1 MSYATAIAGFAALL
15 ENDMA
20 PPAGLLHAERMRHYR
35 ANCRINRIAAL
46 ASTFTTVQ
54 ALVGAD
60 FFTAMARGHVDTTPA
75 SAANLHA
82 LGADF
87 PAFIEGFAPAAAL
100 PYLAAVAQ
108 LDWACW
114 QAFLAEEA
122 EPIPPDTLN
131 DMPPATLATLTLR
144 LHPALQLVQ
153 SADWPIADL
162 LAMHQGAAAADI
174 AAGGQAVLVLRDNWL
189 QIPPPR
195 FALYQALQGGLPVL
209 PALETALAMDADA
222 PVCEWLGW
230 LFASGAVTALATH
243 EGEQA

>member
-1 MSYATAIAGFAALL
+1 MSYATAIASFATLL
-15 ENDMA
+15 EDDTA
-20 PPAGLLHAERMRHYR
+20 PPAGLLHADRMRHYR

-46 ASTFTTVQ
+46 ANTFTTVQ

-60 FFTAMARGHVDTTPA
+60 FFTAMARAHVDTTPA
-75 SAANLHA
+75 CAANLHA

-87 PAFIEGFAPAAAL
+87 PAFISGFAPAAVL

-114 QAFLAEEA
+114 QAFLAEDA
-122 EPIPPDTLN
+122 ETIPPAALSK
-131 DMPPATLATLTLR
+131 MPPAALATLTLR

-174 AAGGQAVLVLRDNWL
+174 GAGGQAVLVLRDSWQ
-189 QIPPPR
+189 QIPPAR
-195 FALYQALQGGLPVL
+195 FAMYRLLQQGEPVL
-209 PALETALAMDADA
+209 PALQAALAMDQDA
-222 PVCEWLGW
+222 AVCEWLGW

-243 EGEQA
+243 EGEDS